1 MSLLHRRLIVVH
13 NTKMTDY
20 TQFVFARASICC
32 PAVSGPMVAKRWI
45 RSAPGP
51 GLSPHRLFTTLPH
64 PPWANSSRWYPNT
77 GIGRRLIRQLV
88 HSDKEIVVQH
98 DTERLPLHRPALQ
111 NLSLARGSSRRIL
124 TFVKEVRAI
133 LNHGFIWLA
142 RDGVVAAII
151 HLDTGR
157 ACDREPDGFRRVS
170 IPSKHGATATAPS
183 ILRHHRHAPADH
195 VAQPWVVRC
204 ETGRSLRRRQSHPP
218 RRESVRSAH
227 GRRRSDP
234 ADYLYVPPY
243 AHARAML
250 RIISTARLLCGIAC
264 ARVPANTR
272 ACTFAH

>member
-1 MSLLHRRLIVVH
+1 
-13 NTKMTDY
+13 MTDY

-45 RSAPGP
+45 RSAPG
-51 GLSPHRLFTTLPH
+51 SPHRLFTTLPH

-124 TFVKEVRAI
+124 TLVKEVRAI

-151 HLDTGR
+151 HLDTGH

-170 IPSKHGATATAPS
+170 IPSKHGHVRHGPDQPS
-183 ILRHHRHAPADH
+183 P
-195 VAQPWVVRC
+195 
-204 ETGRSLRRRQSHPP
+204 
-218 RRESVRSAH
+218 
-227 GRRRSDP
+227 
-234 ADYLYVPPY
+234 
-243 AHARAML
+243 
-250 RIISTARLLCGIAC
+250 
-264 ARVPANTR
+264 
-272 ACTFAH
+272 